1 MLTFGWTGG
10 SSGTAHLGWRHK
22 AVPAAA
28 SLKLLPHECM
38 RQVQQPCACR
48 AGSRRRH
55 VQGGRRA
62 ALLAA
67 HHPSMYMGMG
77 PGTSAPSTVVGGWWA
92 ICRSI
97 AKPLKLPL
105 TMSCGAEGSWVI
117 PCATL
122 PRREAF
128 QIIEVPEGP
137 GAPESLPGPGWSPG
151 AALISSRRLR
161 SPASPNQA
169 AADVGKNA
177 HWMETRQEG
186 LLTRFAGLVYLNGRA
201 SENLCGSKGQIE
213 QASLQSKHKAVRTQ
227 KFGNNDKQ

>member
-1 MLTFGWTGG
+1 MLTFGRTGG
-10 SSGTAHLGWRHK
+10 SSGTAHLSWRHK

-28 SLKLLPHECM
+28 SLELFPGECM
-38 RQVQQPCACR
+38 RQVQQSCAGQDVG
-48 AGSRRRH
+48 ARH
-55 VQGGRRA
+55 VHEGRRA

-105 TMSCGAEGSWVI
+105 TMSCGAQGSWVI
-117 PCATL
+117 PCAAL
-122 PRREAF
+122 PGREAL
-128 QIIEVPEGP
+128 QIIEVPEGL

-161 SPASPNQA
+161 SPVSPNQA
-169 AADVGKNA
+169 AAGVGKICA
-177 HWMETRQEG
+177 PMKIRQEG
-186 LLTRFAGLVYLNGRA
+186 LLTWLAGLVYLNGRA
-201 SENLCGSKGQIE
+201 GENLCGSKGQIE
-213 QASLQSKHKAVRTQ
+213 QASLQSKHEAVRTQ